1 MNPDRVER
9 FVATEQEAGSRVD
22 VVVTAR
28 CPDLSRNRVQ
38 QLLAEGHVLLNEE
51 SPRRASRV
59 EAGDEIEITIPD
71 RRATISPDEDIAI
84 RVIHE
89 DEDVIAVDKPACL
102 AVHPGAGRPDGTL
115 VNGLLARYP
124 EIAGIGGSNRP
135 GIVHRLDMDT
145 SGVMLVARSGRAYH
159 SLVEQFGS
167 RGVEKTYVALVEGR
181 FPHDSGVIEAPIA
194 RSAAD
199 RRRMDVNW
207 TGKPAVSEFRTVERG
222 QEATLL
228 EIRLVTGRTHQ
239 ARVHLAAVG
248 HPVLGDT
255 IYGEGVAAR
264 APRQMLHAWRI
275 AADLPAGER
284 LTAQAGLPAD
294 MAQALVDEG
303 LGGDVAEYEA
313 TGWKVN

>member
-1 MNPDRVER
+1 M
-9 FVATEQEAGSRVD
+9 
-22 VVVTAR
+22 VVTAR
-28 CPDLSRNRVQ
+28 YPDLSRNRVQ
-38 QLLAEGHVLLNEE
+38 KLLDEGHVLLNEE

-71 RRATISPDEDIAI
+71 RRATISPDEGIAI

-89 DEDVIAVDKPACL
+89 GEDVIAIDKSAGM

-124 EIAGIGGSNRP
+124 EIAGIGGSDRP

-145 SGVMLVARSGRAYH
+145 SGVMLVARSERAYRT
-159 SLVEQFGS
+159 LVEQFGS
-167 RGVEKTYVALVEGR
+167 RGVEKTYVAVVDGR

-199 RRRMDVNW
+199 RRRMDVDW
-207 TGKPAVSEFRTVERG
+207 TGKPAVSEFRTVARG
-222 QEATLL
+222 PEATLL

-255 IYGEGVAAR
+255 VYGKGVAAR

-275 AADLPAGER
+275 AADLPAGGR
-284 LTAQAGLPAD
+284 LTARGGLPTD
-294 MAQALVDEG
+294 MAQALVDAG
-303 LGGDVAEYEA
+303 LGGDVEEYVA
-313 TGWKVN
+313 TGWELD

>member
-1 MNPDRVER
+1 VSPDRVER
-9 FVATEQEAGSRVD
+9 FAATEQEAGSRVD

-28 CPDLSRNRVQ
+28 YPDLSRSRVQ
-38 QLLAEGHVLLNEE
+38 KLLAAGHVLLNAE

-59 EAGDEIEITIPD
+59 QAGDEIVITIPD
-71 RRATISPDEDIAI
+71 RQATISPDEGVAI
-84 RVIHE
+84 NVIHE
-89 DEDVIAVDKPACL
+89 GEDVVAVDKPAGL

-124 EIAGIGGSNRP
+124 EIAGIGGSDRP

-145 SGVMLVARSGRAYH
+145 SGVMLVARSERAYH
-159 SLVEQFGS
+159 ALVEQFGS

-194 RSAAD
+194 RSTAD
-199 RRRMDVNW
+199 RRRMDVDW
-207 TGKPAVSEFRTVERG
+207 TGKPAVSEFLTVARG
-222 QEATLL
+222 PEATLL

-255 IYGEGVAAR
+255 VYGKDVAAR

-275 AADLPAGER
+275 AADLPAGGR
-284 LTAQAGLPAD
+284 LTVRAGLPAD
-294 MAQALVDEG
+294 MAQALVDAG
-303 LGGDVAEYEA
+303 LGGEVAEYEA
-313 TGWKVN
+313 TGWKLN